1 MLPASPCSLDIAI
14 AFMHPTASPSR
25 SAAGGKGDDWNDLDA
40 RTLALLRRRHWRVS
54 PRVLPW
60 NRCLLGLVALLHL
73 VMALLAWQAL
83 RPARHVMQPESQ
95 HVLQVRFITHA
106 PAQTAAP
113 PPPVVPPLPQRMAPA
128 RTPPATRAMTVQ
140 LPATRPG
147 REPLRLYDRE
157 GQPLLPAA
165 PASSATPGYVSHALQ
180 GDRRIMQHAD
190 PIKYK
195 ATSLDKYFPPPD
207 ETLGG
212 AALRHVVDAVVKD
225 TDVDLPGG
233 IHLKCKTIVGV
244 PIPNC
249 INPPSPPSAK
259 VGDERLS
266 MAPSK
271 PLAPDPHAAKPPSVE
286 ACIAIYR
293 ADKPLPWGCP
303 TDTPNRAVDAE
314 RHDRAAG
321 AARAQ

>member
-1 MLPASPCSLDIAI
+1 MQR
-14 AFMHPTASPSR
+14 TTSPSR
-25 SAAGGKGDDWNDLDA
+25 SAAAGKGGDWNDLDA
-40 RTLALLRRRHWRVS
+40 GTLALLRLRRWRVS

-60 NRCLLGLVALLHL
+60 NRWLLGLVALLH
-73 VMALLAWQAL
+73 VAMALVAWQVL
-83 RPARHVMQPESQ
+83 RPARRVVQADSQ
-95 HVLQVRFITHA
+95 QVLHVRFITRA
-106 PAQTAAP
+106 PAKTAAP
-113 PPPVVPPLPQRMAPA
+113 PPPILPPLPPRIPPT
-128 RTPPATRAMTVQ
+128 RTPPAASAMTAR
-140 LPATRPG
+140 LPTTRSV
-147 REPLRLYDRE
+147 REPVKLYDRE

-212 AALRHVVDAVVKD
+212 AALRHAVEAVVKD

-233 IHLKCKTIVGV
+233 IHLKCKTVIGV

-259 VGDERLS
+259 DGDERLS

-293 ADKPLPWGCP
+293 EGKPLPWGCP

-314 RHDRAAG
+314 QRDRAAG
-321 AARAQ
+321 AARGH

>member
-1 MLPASPCSLDIAI
+1 MPHI
-14 AFMHPTASPSR
+14 
-25 SAAGGKGDDWNDLDA
+25 
-40 RTLALLRRRHWRVS
+40 V
-54 PRVLPW
+54 
-60 NRCLLGLVALLHL
+60 
-73 VMALLAWQAL
+73 
-83 RPARHVMQPESQ
+83 
-95 HVLQVRFITHA
+95 
-106 PAQTAAP
+106 
-113 PPPVVPPLPQRMAPA
+113 
-128 RTPPATRAMTVQ
+128 
-140 LPATRPG
+140 
-147 REPLRLYDRE
+147 
-157 GQPLLPAA
+157 LLPGDGIGPEVTAEA
-165 PASSATPGYVSHALQ
+165 VKCLAQLSDACAL
-180 GDRRIMQHAD
+180 DLVFEVHEM
-190 PIKYK
+190 
-195 ATSLDKYFPPPD
+195 
-207 ETLGG
+207 GG

-233 IHLKCKTIVGV
+233 IHLKCKTVVGV

-314 RHDRAAG
+314 WHDRAAG
-321 AARAQ
+321 AARAH

>member
-1 MLPASPCSLDIAI
+1 MQ
-14 AFMHPTASPSR
+14 PTTSPSR
-25 SAAGGKGDDWNDLDA
+25 SAAGGKGDWNDLDA
-40 RTLALLRRRHWRVS
+40 GTLALLRQRRWRVS

-83 RPARHVMQPESQ
+83 RPARHVMQTESQ

-140 LPATRPG
+140 LPATRPA

-212 AALRHVVDAVVKD
+212 AAWRHVVDAVVKD

-233 IHLKCKTIVGV
+233 IHLKCKTVVGV
-244 PIPNC
+244 PIPDC
-249 INPPSPPSAK
+249 INPPAPPSAK
-259 VGDERLS
+259 DGDERLS

-271 PLAPDPHAAKPPSVE
+271 PLAPDPHAPKPPSVE

-293 ADKPLPWGCP
+293 ANKPLPWGCP

-314 RHDRAAG
+314 QRDRAAA
-321 AARAQ
+321 AARGD

>member
-1 MLPASPCSLDIAI
+1 MQR
-14 AFMHPTASPSR
+14 TTSPSR
-25 SAAGGKGDDWNDLDA
+25 SAAAGKGGDWNDLDA
-40 RTLALLRRRHWRVS
+40 GTLALLRQRRWRVS

-60 NRCLLGLVALLHL
+60 NRWLLGLVALLH
-73 VMALLAWQAL
+73 VAMALVAWQVL
-83 RPARHVMQPESQ
+83 RPARRVVQADSQ
-95 HVLQVRFITHA
+95 QVLHVRFITRA
-106 PAQTAAP
+106 PAKTAAP
-113 PPPVVPPLPQRMAPA
+113 PPPILPPLPPRIPPP
-128 RTPPATRAMTVQ
+128 RTPPAASAMTAR
-140 LPATRPG
+140 LPTTRSV
-147 REPLRLYDRE
+147 REPVKLYDRE

-165 PASSATPGYVSHALQ
+165 SASSATPGYVSHALQ

-212 AALRHVVDAVVKD
+212 AALRHAVDAVVKD

-233 IHLKCKTIVGV
+233 IHLKCKTVIGV

-259 VGDERLS
+259 DGDERLS

-293 ADKPLPWGCP
+293 EGKPLPWGCP

-314 RHDRAAG
+314 QRDRAAG
-321 AARAQ
+321 AARGH

>member
-1 MLPASPCSLDIAI
+1 MLPTSPCSRDIAI
-14 AFMHPTASPSR
+14 AFMQPTTSPSR
-25 SAAGGKGDDWNDLDA
+25 SAAGGKGDWNDLDA
-40 RTLALLRRRHWRVS
+40 GTLALLRQRRWRVS

-60 NRCLLGLVALLHL
+60 NRGLLAVVALLHV
-73 VMALLAWQAL
+73 VMALLAWQLL
-83 RPARHVMQPESQ
+83 RPARRVAPAEAQ
-95 HVLQVRFITHA
+95 HVLQVRFITR
-106 PAQTAAP
+106 PQGETAAP
-113 PPPVVPPLPQRMAPA
+113 PPPIVPPLPPRVPPP
-128 RTPPATRAMTVQ
+128 RTSPSASAMTVQ
-140 LPATRPG
+140 LPTTRSV
-147 REPLRLYDRE
+147 REPVKLYDRE
-157 GQPLLPAA
+157 GQPLLPAVS
-165 PASSATPGYVSHALQ
+165 ASSATPGYVSHALQ

-212 AALRHVVDAVVKD
+212 AALRHVADAVIKD
-225 TDVDLPGG
+225 KEVNLPGG
-233 IHLKCKTIVGV
+233 IHLKCKTVLGI

-249 INPPSPPSAK
+249 IDPPSPPSAK

-314 RHDRAAG
+314 LRDRAAG
-321 AARAQ
+321 AARQQ

>member
-1 MLPASPCSLDIAI
+1 MQR
-14 AFMHPTASPSR
+14 TTSPSR
-25 SAAGGKGDDWNDLDA
+25 SRVAGKSGDWNELDA
-40 RTLALLRRRHWRVS
+40 ATLTLLRQRHWRVS

-60 NRCLLGLVALLHL
+60 NRWLLGLVALLH
-73 VMALLAWQAL
+73 VAMALLAWQAL
-83 RPARHVMQPESQ
+83 RPEPRVIQAEPQQ
-95 HVLQVRFITHA
+95 VLQVRFITHA
-106 PAQTAAP
+106 PAEKAAP
-113 PPPVVPPLPQRMAPA
+113 PPPIVPPVPQRMPPA
-128 RTPPATRAMTVQ
+128 RPPTTTRAMTVQ
-140 LPATRPG
+140 LPATRPE
-147 REPLRLYDRE
+147 REPAKLYDRE

-165 PASSATPGYVSHALQ
+165 SASSATPGYVSHALQ
-180 GDRRIMQHAD
+180 GDRRVMQHSD

-225 TDVDLPGG
+225 TDVDMPGG
-233 IHLKCKTIVGV
+233 IHLKCKTVVGV

-249 INPPSPPSAK
+249 INPPSPPSSK
-259 VGDERLS
+259 DGDERLS

-314 RHDRAAG
+314 RRDHAAG
-321 AARAQ
+321 AARAH

>member
-1 MLPASPCSLDIAI
+1 MLPASLCRRDIAI
-14 AFMHPTASPSR
+14 ASMQRTTSPSR
-25 SAAGGKGDDWNDLDA
+25 PGAAGKGGDWNDLDA
-40 RTLALLRRRHWRVS
+40 GTLALLRRRHWRVS

-60 NRCLLGLVALLHL
+60 NRGLLGLVALLHV

-83 RPARHVMQPESQ
+83 RPARRPVQPDAQ
-95 HVLQVRFITHA
+95 PVLHVRFITRA
-106 PAQTAAP
+106 PAETAAP
-113 PPPVVPPLPQRMAPA
+113 PPILPPLPPR
-128 RTPPATRAMTVQ
+128 RPPASTPSAAPTMTVQ
-140 LPATRPG
+140 LPATRPAH
-147 REPLRLYDRE
+147 EPVTLYDRE
-157 GQPLLPAA
+157 GQPLLPPA

-190 PIKYK
+190 PIKYE

-212 AALRHVVDAVVKD
+212 AALRRAVDAVVKD

-233 IHLKCKTIVGV
+233 IHLKCKTVVGV
-244 PIPNC
+244 PIPDC

-259 VGDERLS
+259 DGDERLS

-293 ADKPLPWGCP
+293 AGKPLPWGCP

-314 RHDRAAG
+314 RRDRAAG
-321 AARAQ
+321 AARGQ

>member
-1 MLPASPCSLDIAI
+1 MQW
-14 AFMHPTASPSR
+14 TTSPSR
-25 SAAGGKGDDWNDLDA
+25 SGATGKGGNWNDLDA
-40 RTLALLRRRHWRVS
+40 GTLTLLRQRRWRVS

-60 NRCLLGLVALLHL
+60 NHWLLGLVALLH
-73 VMALLAWQAL
+73 VAMALLAWQAL
-83 RPARHVMQPESQ
+83 RPAPRVVQAARQ
-95 HVLQVRFITHA
+95 QVLQVRFITHA
-106 PAQTAAP
+106 PAQKAAP
-113 PPPVVPPLPQRMAPA
+113 PPPIVPPLPQWM
-128 RTPPATRAMTVQ
+128 PPTRISNATRAMTVQ
-140 LPATRPG
+140 LPTTRPA
-147 REPLRLYDRE
+147 REPAKLYDRD

-165 PASSATPGYVSHALQ
+165 SASSATPGYVSHALQ
-180 GDRRIMQHAD
+180 GDRRIMEHAD

-233 IHLKCKTIVGV
+233 IHLKCKTVVGV

-249 INPPSPPSAK
+249 VNPPPPPSAK
-259 VGDERLS
+259 DGDERLS

-271 PLAPDPHAAKPPSVE
+271 PLAPDPKAAKPPSVE

-293 ADKPLPWGCP
+293 ANKPLPWGCP

-314 RHDRAAG
+314 RRDRAAG
-321 AARAQ
+321 AARAH

>member
-1 MLPASPCSLDIAI
+1 MQRTIP
-14 AFMHPTASPSR
+14 PSR
-25 SAAGGKGDDWNDLDA
+25 SPAGGNGGDWNDLDA
-40 RTLALLRRRHWRVS
+40 ATLALLRQRHWRVS

-60 NRCLLGLVALLHL
+60 NRRLLGLVALLHVL
-73 VMALLAWQAL
+73 MALLAWQAL
-83 RPARHVMQPESQ
+83 RPPGRVVEPASQ
-95 HVLQVRFITHA
+95 QVLQVRFIPRA
-106 PAQTAAP
+106 AIETAAP
-113 PPPVVPPLPQRMAPA
+113 PPPVMPPLPQRSPPA
-128 RTPPATRAMTVQ
+128 RTKPATTRAMTMT
-140 LPATRPG
+140 LPATPPS
-147 REPLRLYDRE
+147 REPVKLYDRD

-165 PASSATPGYVSHALQ
+165 TASSAPPDYVSHALQ

-233 IHLKCKTIVGV
+233 IHLKCKTVVGV
-244 PIPNC
+244 PIPDC
-249 INPPSPPSAK
+249 INPPAPPSAK
-259 VGDERLS
+259 DGDERLS

-271 PLAPDPHAAKPPSVE
+271 PLAPDPHAPKPPSVE

-293 ADKPLPWGCP
+293 ANKPLPWGCP

-314 RHDRAAG
+314 QRDRAAA
-321 AARAQ
+321 AARGD